1 MTASYR
7 WGNLKAT
14 GDLRAKLEA
23 YQQSPAGRAQLARI
37 ANRESKVMAGIA
49 AEIAEEDLHKRT
61 DPTRRSPLS
70 RAHGKRLHE
79 SFEAVPAKE
88 VGYKLRAA
96 VRNTHPAFPM
106 VEGGTA
112 PHVIS
117 AKRTPPSMVFPW
129 DGTRGESGGKAGV
142 KGTFAVNWGDAPTF
156 VGPTVNHPGAEPR
169 RILPR
174 AVRRYR
180 RRRRA
185 A

>member
-1 MTASYR
+1 MTATMR
-7 WGNLKAT
+7 WGNLRVN

-23 YQQSPAGRAQLARI
+23 YQRSPQGRSQLARV
-37 ANRESKVMAGIA
+37 ANRESKIVAEIA
-49 AEIAEEDLHKRT
+49 AEIAKEDLHQRA
-61 DPTRRSPLS
+61 DPSRRSPLS
-70 RAHGKRLHE
+70 LAHGKRLHE

-88 VGYKLRAA
+88 VGYKLRAS

-106 VEGGTA
+106 VEGGTP
-112 PHVIS
+112 PHVITAHAS
-117 AKRTPPSMVFPW
+117 SGLVFPW
-129 DGTRGESGGKAGV
+129 DGTRGVNVGRPGK

-156 VGPTVNHPGAEPR
+156 VGPSVDHPGAEPR

>member
-1 MTASYR
+1 MTTGYR
-7 WGNLKAT
+7 WGNLR
-14 GDLRAKLEA
+14 GDEAFRAKLEE
-23 YQQSPAGRAQLARI
+23 YQRSPAGRSQLARI
-37 ANRESKVMAGIA
+37 ANRESREMALIA
-49 AEIAEEDLHKRT
+49 AEIAEEDLHQRD
-61 DPTRRSPLS
+61 DPSRRSALS
-70 RAHGKRLHE
+70 LSHGKRLHE

-88 VGYKLRAA
+88 IGYKARAG
-96 VRNTHPAFPM
+96 VRNTHPAFRM

-117 AKRTPPSMVFPW
+117 AKRTPPTMVFPW

-142 KGTFAVNWGDAPTF
+142 KGTFAIGWGDAPLF

>member
-1 MTASYR
+1 MTTDYR
-7 WGNLKAT
+7 WGNLRAN
-14 GDLRAKLEA
+14 GDLREKLEA
-23 YQQSPAGRAQLARI
+23 YQRSAAGRAQLARV

-49 AEIAEEDLHKRT
+49 AEIAEEDLHQRT
-61 DPTRRSPLS
+61 DPSRRSPLS
-70 RAHGKRLHE
+70 LAHGKRLHE
-79 SFEAVPAKE
+79 SFEPVPAKE
-88 VGYKLRAA
+88 IGYKLRAG

-106 VEGGTA
+106 VEGGTP
-112 PHVIS
+112 PHVILAETS
-117 AKRTPPSMVFPW
+117 SGLVFPW
-129 DGTRGESGGKAGV
+129 DGTKGIHGGRAGK

-156 VGPTVNHPGAEPR
+156 TGDGVNHPGAEPR

>member
-1 MTASYR
+1 MTTSYR
-7 WGNLKAT
+7 WGNLKAN
-14 GDLRAKLEA
+14 GDLRAKLED
-23 YQQSPAGRAQLARI
+23 YQRSPAGRAQLARI

-70 RAHGKRLHE
+70 LSHGKRLHE
-79 SFEAVPAKE
+79 SFEPVPAKE
-88 VGYKLRAA
+88 IGYKLRAG

-106 VEGGTA
+106 VEGGTS
-112 PHVIS
+112 PHVIIAETS
-117 AKRTPPSMVFPW
+117 SGLVFPW
-129 DGTRGESGGKAGV
+129 DGTKGIHGGRAGK

-156 VGPTVNHPGAEPR
+156 TGDGVNHPGAEPR
-169 RILPR
+169 RILQR